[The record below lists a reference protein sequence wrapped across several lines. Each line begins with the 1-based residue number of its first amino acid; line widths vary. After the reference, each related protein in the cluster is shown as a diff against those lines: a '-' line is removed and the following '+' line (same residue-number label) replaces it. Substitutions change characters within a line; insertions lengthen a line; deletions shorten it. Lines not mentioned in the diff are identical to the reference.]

1 MVRSIGVN
9 IAARAAPSTPSSGF
23 RETRQSA
30 PPQWPTTL
38 HLFVTRFAYLEGG
51 ISGRLPFQK
60 KKRHLV
66 NFKAGC
72 LYTAVRRVFATMSQD

>member
-30 PPQWPTTL
+30 PRPNGSRRYTFSL
-38 HLFVTRFAYLEGG
+38 RFAYLEGG
-51 ISGRLPFQK
+51 VTPGAYFRRRNDTLSTSRLA
-60 KKRHLV
+60 V
-66 NFKAGC
+66 
-72 LYTAVRRVFATMSQD
+72 YTLPYVECSTR

>member
-30 PPQWPTTL
+30 APMAHDVTPFRYTL
-38 HLFVTRFAYLEGG
+38 RGLRRGVTPGAYC
-51 ISGRLPFQK
+51 

-72 LYTAVRRVFATMSQD
+72 LYTAVRRVFDTMSQD